1 MAVVPVGEYRGHPLT
16 HGNPGC
22 RHQCPVRGWIRDGS
36 REMDFICS
44 MDGFVSK
51 NDMEKVV
58 IFARVSTDR
67 QEYQRQLTELR
78 EYCAKAGW
86 QVVREFANKVSGARR
101 NEERPEI
108 ESLIDFV
115 KTNQIRRVVC
125 LEISRLGRNTLEAL
139 KVIQSLNENHV
150 SLYVKNYNLETL
162 TPDGQVNPVASLIC
176 TILLEIAQMER
187 LTIRE
192 RMASGRNQ
200 YIAKCRA
207 EGIKMGRPS
216 TYRKSEAKYRE
227 QYGREIS
234 LLKKGISLRNVAAI
248 TGTSVNTLR
257 KIRSLFC
264 DHV

>member
-176 TILLEIAQMER
+176 TILLEVASMER

-216 TYRKSEAKYRE
+216 TYRKSESAYRE
-227 QYGREIS
+227 QYAKELS
-234 LLKKGISLRNVAAI
+234 LLRKGISLRNVNKL
-248 TGTSVNTLR
+248 TGTSINTLR
-257 KIRSLFC
+257 KLCQILK
-264 DHV
+264 